1 MLPASSKRLAEHML
15 EVNPSRISETE
26 IIWDVI
32 FYLLCSTPVG
42 CRGDEVWDGL
52 QLVEDANQINY
63 EPLSKMSERNG
74 IPSRGLLLP
83 TWLTIVHSH
92 LFARSFGYCSHFI
105 RCVTVL
111 FRSVNDVGSIMMCER
126 RGIDHDVVF
135 WVIFLMWRFIH
146 E

>member
-1 MLPASSKRLAEHML
+1 MLPALSKRLAEHML
-15 EVNPSRISETE
+15 EVNPSMISETE

-63 EPLSKMSERNG
+63 EPLSKMSKRNG

-83 TWLTIVHSH
+83 TWLAIVK
-92 LFARSFGYCSHFI
+92 
-105 RCVTVL
+105 
-111 FRSVNDVGSIMMCER
+111 R
-126 RGIDHDVVF
+126 RGIDHDVWSCLSYFKNVTTRQNDTPYSSPCKYDYPND
-135 WVIFLMWRFIH
+135 VPVEQKSDLRTKKV
-146 E
+146 

>member
-1 MLPASSKRLAEHML
+1 M
-15 EVNPSRISETE
+15 ISETE

-63 EPLSKMSERNG
+63 EPLSKMSKRNG

-83 TWLTIVHSH
+83 TWLAIVPSH
-92 LFARSFGYCSHFI
+92 DHLDIALTSSA
-105 RCVTVL
+105 VL
-111 FRSVNDVGSIMMCER
+111 RFSQKCER
-126 RGIDHDVVF
+126 RGIDHVGLAS
-135 WVIFLMWRFIH
+135 VIF
-146 E
+146 